1 MLVILLCSF
10 WKKNNFLYFQLAY
23 CVVQFLEKDSSLTE
37 PVRFT
42 ALATAP
48 FPVIIINISFRFF
61 LYEFFIHV
69 ELEHNK

>member
-1 MLVILLCSF
+1 MLAIPLCSF
-10 WKKNNFLYFQLAY
+10 GEKSNFLCFQLAY

-48 FPVIIINISFRFF
+48 FSVTIINISYKYFS
-61 LYEFFIHV
+61 I
-69 ELEHNK
+69 